1 MRTGL
6 KSFCLSIYRMAVATL
21 KLSDLELI
29 YAQLNALRHHVGLYP
44 LNPKEYLIHVDGK
57 EIVRPPVLTQPPSSS
72 VALVVPVIVPPS
84 DTAPK
89 VETAS
94 SSSVALVVPVYREE
108 YTDNEEE
115 EEEEDEETEPPRPVS
130 SRVLKP
136 YDVSSHS
143 WVSGF

>member
-1 MRTGL
+1 
-6 KSFCLSIYRMAVATL
+6 MAVATL

-29 YAQLNALRHHVGLYP
+29 YAQLNALRHHVGLFP
-44 LNPKEYLIHVDGK
+44 LNPKEHLIYVEGK
-57 EIVRPPVLTQPPSSS
+57 EVVAPVVQTQAPSSS

-84 DTAPK
+84 HTVPK

-108 YTDNEEE
+108 YTDNEEDDE
-115 EEEEDEETEPPRPVS
+115 DEDEETEPPSSVS